1 MRLFPAV
8 LAVVF
13 LTAASPTSEKLETFR
28 VRETISSIAVDT
40 HAPYPPEIENETQ
53 ARALAKEAAVV
64 VGQNEILR
72 YILGKRTRK
81 GIPLSEAQ
89 VPSTII
95 QDDIKAFI
103 AGSRVSGVR
112 FDKTGC
118 HLRVSVQKANL
129 KVILRKG

>member
-1 MRLFPAV
+1 MRLA
-8 LAVVF
+8 LASLAILL
-13 LTAASPTSEKLETFR
+13 LTAAKPASDALEAFQ
-28 VRETISSIAVDT
+28 VRESLSSIAVDT

-64 VGQNEILR
+64 LGQNEILR
-72 YILGKRTRK
+72 HILRKRTRK
-81 GIPLSEAQ
+81 GITLEQAQ
-89 VPSTII
+89 VPSTAL

-112 FDKTGC
+112 FDETGC
-118 HLRVSVQKANL
+118 RLRVSVQKANL